1 MILMY
6 CGCCDTEHRKGVTVK
21 VTHNSTQ
28 PPQSF
33 QHQHRRN
40 SSVGP
45 REMYKLYK
53 NQGGAHPACIQ
64 HYSTFHDVLT
74 KQTLAFICTLEF
86 CAVIIF

>member
-1 MILMY
+1 MY

-64 HYSTFHDVLT
+64 HYSTFHDVDTHKTNTCIYAL
-74 KQTLAFICTLEF
+74 QNSALLF
-86 CAVIIF
+86 